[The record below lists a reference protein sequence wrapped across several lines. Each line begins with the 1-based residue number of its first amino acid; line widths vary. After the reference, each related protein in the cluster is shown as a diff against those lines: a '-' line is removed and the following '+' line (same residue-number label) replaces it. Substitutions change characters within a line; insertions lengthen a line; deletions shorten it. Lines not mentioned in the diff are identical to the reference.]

1 VKTYELK
8 VAAKM
13 ILGSDT
19 TIRYPHVW
27 ALRRIKRG
35 EFHAHRV
42 GRKYCMSTEQIAE
55 ARAK

>member
-1 VKTYELK
+1 MKTYELK

-19 TIRYPHVW
+19 VIKHPGTWV
-27 ALRRIKRG
+27 LKRIKSG
-35 EFHAHRV
+35 DFHAHRV

-55 ARAK
+55 ARAQ